1 VQVSELGSGLQLDAL
16 RVVHL
21 HAQADDR
28 VPGYNHGR

>member
-1 VQVSELGSGLQLDAL
+1 VQVSELGNRLQLDAL

-28 VPGYNHGR
+28 VSGYNHDR